1 MSSRSLPT
9 SSSSLQLASILV
21 ARFLRSNNYTQTL
34 DAFIREAGLP
44 PDAGQVSGRAGSR
57 SVDGWTIEGVI
68 EEKKAFDQSLKFE
81 RYGEGDDGQEEKW
94 SVPAPSKPTI
104 IQTPSPSNLLSVSV
118 EPWQRSRGADGEEE
132 ETAAVSPYI
141 VATGA
146 DRRLNLFKTADG
158 HDIATSFSGLSD
170 SPILSHASVWD
181 GKYHLITNMS
191 GQLLLLRDSQI
202 LDRRKDH
209 TKYAVKVVTYEVKDE
224 GEGPSCN
231 VWIAT
236 AGWDAKILIYRM
248 TITPEGSIS
257 IGDPVASIRLATNP
271 ESILFVRSTEESGD
285 LMLLASRRDS
295 TFLYFYDLEPPSTA
309 AGLEGN
315 KPHECRLLGKQN
327 LAPHSQAWVTFSPS
341 CLALSPHDPGLLA
354 VATSTLPHMKV
365 MIVRLLFPSKESIS
379 GITVALESASLA
391 EPEPQTQASQ
401 ARAELALQNRED
413 AAILIQANT
422 LAPQTAYST
431 PQVVWRPD
439 GSGLWVNGDD
449 GVIRGVE
456 AKTGKVVA
464 TLKDGHEVGSKV
476 RSIWA
481 GWVTGNGKE
490 EGQKREEW
498 VLSGGFDK
506 RLIVW
511 KV

>member
-1 MSSRSLPT
+1 
-9 SSSSLQLASILV
+9 
-21 ARFLRSNNYTQTL
+21 
-34 DAFIREAGLP
+34 
-44 PDAGQVSGRAGSR
+44 
-57 SVDGWTIEGVI
+57 
-68 EEKKAFDQSLKFE
+68 
-81 RYGEGDDGQEEKW
+81 
-94 SVPAPSKPTI
+94 
-104 IQTPSPSNLLSVSV
+104 
-118 EPWQRSRGADGEEE
+118 
-132 ETAAVSPYI
+132 
-141 VATGA
+141 
-146 DRRLNLFKTADG
+146 
-158 HDIATSFSGLSD
+158 
-170 SPILSHASVWD
+170 
-181 GKYHLITNMS
+181 MS
-191 GQLLLLRDSQI
+191 GQLLLLRDSQL

-209 TKYAVKVVTYEVKDE
+209 TKYAVKVVTYEVKDG
-224 GEGPSCN
+224 GEDTFK

-248 TITPEGSIS
+248 TITPEGFLS
-257 IGDPVASIRLATNP
+257 IGDPVASIKLATNP
-271 ESILFVRSTEESGD
+271 ESVLFVRGTEESGD
-285 LMLLASRRDS
+285 LILLASRRDS
-295 TFLYFYDLEPPSTA
+295 TFLYYYEVEPPSSSAT
-309 AGLEGN
+309 GVEGN
-315 KPHECRLLGKQN
+315 KPYECRLLGKQN
-327 LAPHSQAWVTFSPS
+327 LAPHSHAWVTFSPS

-379 GITVALESASLA
+379 DITAALESASLA
-391 EPEPQTQASQ
+391 EPEPRTQASQ

-449 GVIRGVE
+449 GVIRGIE

-481 GWVTGNGKE
+481 GWVTGNGE
-490 EGQKREEW
+490 EDGQKREEW

>member
-1 MSSRSLPT
+1 MLSAGFIFLTVYTESVSYSRFAL
-9 SSSSLQLASILV
+9 SIF
-21 ARFLRSNNYTQTL
+21 RPRLRSPLRFSLHDTPA
-34 DAFIREAGLP
+34 DA
-44 PDAGQVSGRAGSR
+44 S
-57 SVDGWTIEGVI
+57 
-68 EEKKAFDQSLKFE
+68 K
-81 RYGEGDDGQEEKW
+81 
-94 SVPAPSKPTI
+94 APSKPTI

-118 EPWQRSRGADGEEE
+118 EPWRRSSGAEGEEE
-132 ETAAVSPYI
+132 ETTTVSPYI

-146 DRRLNLFKTADG
+146 DRRLDLFKTADG
-158 HDIATSFSGLSD
+158 HDVAASFSGLSD
-170 SPILSHASVWD
+170 SPILSHASVR
-181 GKYHLITNMS
+181 GGTYQLITNMS

-209 TKYAVKVVTYEVKDE
+209 TKYAVKVVTYEVEDKDRDE
-224 GEGPSCN
+224 GSSSK
-231 VWIAT
+231 VWVAT

-248 TITPEGSIS
+248 TIAMSEGSSPSPPS
-257 IGDPVASIRLATNP
+257 IGEPVASIKLATNP
-271 ESILFVRSTEESGD
+271 ESILFVRSTAESKD

-295 TFLYFYDLEPPSTA
+295 TFLYYYEVEPPAAAA
-309 AGLEGN
+309 AGVEEEGGRGR
-315 KPHECRLLGKQN
+315 KPYECRLLGKQN

-341 CLALSPHDPGLLA
+341 CFALSPRDPGLLA

-365 MIVRLLFPSKESIS
+365 MIVRLLFPS
-379 GITVALESASLA
+379 LESVDHAAVAAVSA
-391 EPEPQTQASQ
+391 ELEMQASR

-422 LAPQTAYST
+422 LVPQTAYST

-439 GSGLWVNGDD
+439 GSGLWVNGED
-449 GVIRGVE
+449 GVIRGIE

-464 TLKDGHEVGSKV
+464 TLKDGHEAGSKV
-476 RSIWA
+476 RTIWA
-481 GWVTGNGKE
+481 GWVGDPGENG
-490 EGQKREEW
+490 QREEW